1 MKLRE
6 PTGHERRGGKSAES
20 RCQVWPRDGDGEN
33 ISATVCGLPQLRYL
47 LAINKILLLQSR

>member
-20 RCQVWPRDGDGEN
+20 RRQVWPRDGGGEN

-47 LAINKILLLQSR
+47 LAINKRILLQSR